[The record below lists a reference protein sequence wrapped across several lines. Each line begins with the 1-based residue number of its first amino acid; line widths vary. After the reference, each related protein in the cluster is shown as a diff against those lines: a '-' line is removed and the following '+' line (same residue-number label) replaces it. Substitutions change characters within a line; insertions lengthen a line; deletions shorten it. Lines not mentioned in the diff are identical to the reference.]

1 MAFLLPVQLGDF
13 SVFMSADHESVL
25 LLTDFFW
32 STDVLLTLQVEK
44 YVTCCE
50 DLAWR
55 VANAQLL
62 F

>member
-1 MAFLLPVQLGDF
+1 MAFPLPVLLCDF

-25 LLTDFFW
+25 LLTNFFFW
-32 STDVLLTLQVEK
+32 NTGVLLKLKVEK
-44 YVTCCE
+44 HVTCYE

-55 VANAQLL
+55 VANARL